1 MAWRVYLVRR
11 SVLCVLSMRVPFIS
25 VQFSDSVQKP
35 VNVKI
40 LTIELSDRFII
51 ISLTLKINSVFR
63 KGHIIAVAG
72 KGGVGKTTLTGL
84 LIQYLCESGKKPVLA
99 VDADANA
106 NLNEVLG
113 VGIECTL
120 GELREEIE
128 RAGVDS
134 RYQIPVGMTKQAYLE
149 ARLADAITEEDDYD
163 LMVMGRTQG
172 QGCYCFVNGLVQ
184 TQIQKL
190 QSNYPYVVV
199 DNEAGMEHIS
209 RGLIPTMEIAILV
222 SDCSRRGVQA
232 AGRIAALMKELN
244 FKPKTVGLI
253 VNRAPEGKLDAG
265 TMEEIEKQGLT
276 LLGVVPQDQDVYQ
289 YDCDGKPIVRL
300 PKDSPVRSALHDI
313 VQKLGL

>member
-1 MAWRVYLVRR
+1 M
-11 SVLCVLSMRVPFIS
+11 
-25 VQFSDSVQKP
+25 
-35 VNVKI
+35 
-40 LTIELSDRFII
+40 
-51 ISLTLKINSVFR
+51 
-63 KGHIIAVAG
+63 GHIIAVAG

-134 RYQIPVGMTKQAYLE
+134 RYQTPVGMTKQAYLE
-149 ARLADAITEEDDYD
+149 TRLADAITEEDDYD

-265 TMEEIEKQGLT
+265 TMEEVEKQGLT

-300 PKDSPVRSALHDI
+300 PKDSPVRRALHDI